1 MRTKYFIIGGGQNV
15 KCVKNGRVTCS
26 FGLNDWKPSIY
37 TVDTLLRDS
46 EVYKSLVTKPANG
59 FPRPFVRLDISD

>member
-46 EVYKSLVTKPANG
+46 EVKQITRDEARKR
-59 FPRPFVRLDISD
+59 FPKAFRKA